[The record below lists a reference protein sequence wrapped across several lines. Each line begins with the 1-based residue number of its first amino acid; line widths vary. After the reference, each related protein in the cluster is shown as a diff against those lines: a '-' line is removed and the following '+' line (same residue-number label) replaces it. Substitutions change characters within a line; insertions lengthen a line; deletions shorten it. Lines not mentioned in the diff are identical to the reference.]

1 MPKNKPMK
9 AAMGGSV
16 ESPVSVPVQPPAD
29 QGTLVVPKFGMAKG
43 GTVAKQTQRMLKKG
57 GMMQEGGTVDPVSGN
72 DVPVGA
78 MQEEVR
84 DDIPAQLSE
93 GEFVFPADVVRYIGL
108 ERLMMMRQAAKK
120 GLLQM
125 EDMGQMS
132 NADEATEEDTAE
144 FESQIDEIIGV
155 LGGREP
161 GEKKEEDDEDDV
173 EMAVGGM
180 ATEPAA
186 MAQTQQAL
194 AQDQQPQN
202 AALTEDQLNAINRT
216 AEGMKAQQ
224 MEVPP
229 EKQSKPTEGL
239 KASDIIRNNLSQ
251 SQSPEQVN
259 AYLKKIARLEKTQRL
274 LNIRHNDTIVIG
286 FVKSPGV
293 IDPTVFSVNDPEKFD
308 EAITA
313 TLATLKQAGV
323 KRLESSSPDKMA
335 LEYLTA
341 KGLPIEQ
348 GSPQGKFT
356 WALNL

>member
-1 MPKNKPMK
+1 
-9 AAMGGSV
+9 
-16 ESPVSVPVQPPAD
+16 
-29 QGTLVVPKFGMAKG
+29 
-43 GTVAKQTQRMLKKG
+43 
-57 GMMQEGGTVDPVSGN
+57 
-72 DVPVGA
+72 
-78 MQEEVR
+78 
-84 DDIPAQLSE
+84 
-93 GEFVFPADVVRYIGL
+93 
-108 ERLMMMRQAAKK
+108 MMMRQAAKK

-180 ATEPAA
+180 ATEPVA

-224 MEVPP
+224 IEVTP

-239 KASDIIRNNLSQ
+239 KASDIIRNNLAQAQ
-251 SQSPEQVN
+251 SSEQVN
-259 AYLKKIARLEKTQRL
+259 AYLEKIKRLEKTQRL
-274 LNIRHNDTIVIG
+274 LNIRHNDTVILG

-293 IDPTVFSVNDPEKFD
+293 IDPVVFSTDTPERLQQ
-308 EAITA
+308 AIA
-313 TLATLKQAGV
+313 AGFFIAQKAGI
-323 KRLESSSPDKMA
+323 KRLESSTANPQVIQLLQDMGYPAEDRGEKGWT
-335 LEYLTA
+335 LT
-341 KGLPIEQ
+341 L
-348 GSPQGKFT
+348 
-356 WALNL
+356 